1 MCKEINLGCRK
12 IRKQKARLAKKSFK
26 KAQEERKKEGPFSW
40 VFLFFFSDF
49 GELSQMLRSVYGV
62 RTDHLRLW
70 VGVRVGL
77 GRTQES
83 ESESESDHFLYTK

>member
-12 IRKQKARLAKKSFK
+12 IRKQKARLAKKSCK

-49 GELSQMLRSVYGV
+49 GELSQILRSVYGV
-62 RTDHLRLW
+62 RTDHLRL
-70 VGVRVGL
+70 
-77 GRTQES
+77 GRGSGWFGENS
-83 ESESESDHFLYTK
+83 GE

>member
-1 MCKEINLGCRK
+1 VQGNKPGMQENK
-12 IRKQKARLAKKSFK
+12 KAERRLAKKSFK

-62 RTDHLRLW
+62 RTDHLRL
-70 VGVRVGL
+70 
-77 GRTQES
+77 GRGSGWFGENS
-83 ESESESDHFLYTK
+83 GE